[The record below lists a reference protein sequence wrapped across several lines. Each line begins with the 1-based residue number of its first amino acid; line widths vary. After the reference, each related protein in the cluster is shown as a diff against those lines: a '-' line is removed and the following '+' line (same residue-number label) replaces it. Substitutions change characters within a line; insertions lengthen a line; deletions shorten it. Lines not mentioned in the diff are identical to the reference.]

1 VLCSSAV
8 KILEAKVIF
17 LFLFLSP
24 TNGGSTGS
32 EGTIFI
38 EEKEVARM
46 SCPEKKDVTSKEDIT
61 REEPAW
67 KRPEPRRKT

>member
-8 KILEAKVIF
+8 KKLEAKVIF

-32 EGTIFI
+32 ESTIFMVA
-38 EEKEVARM
+38 KEVARM
-46 SCPEKKDVTSKEDIT
+46 SCLEKDVASKEDIT

>member
-1 VLCSSAV
+1 
-8 KILEAKVIF
+8 
-17 LFLFLSP
+17 LSP

-46 SCPEKKDVTSKEDIT
+46 SCPEKKDVASKEDIT